1 MENSIANMNDKP
13 SLEVINTLLEKG
25 FTGLLGVRITAVH
38 SGVVEASMVADEKT
52 MQPWGYMHGGV
63 NLVLAET
70 LAGAG
75 SALLVDLEKYNVL
88 GFQVN
93 ATHLAS
99 MKEGTLL
106 AQASLLHQG
115 KKVHIWD
122 VIIKDEKQRCLSSAR
137 VTNMIVE
144 KR

>member
-1 MENSIANMNDKP
+1 MSDKP
-13 SLEVINTLLEKG
+13 SLEAVNALLEKG
-25 FTGLLGVRITAVH
+25 FTGLLGVRITAVR

-63 NLVLAET
+63 NLALAET
-70 LAGAG
+70 IAGAG
-75 SALLVDLEKYNVL
+75 SALLVDLAKYNVL

-99 MKEGTLL
+99 MKEGVLL

-122 VIIKDEKQRCLSSAR
+122 VTIRDEKQRCLSSAR